1 MEENEIFSPTLLKI
15 EQKIIQF
22 LSSSPIFFTKDQFV
36 NQIRSYFITRK
47 NLTQKNIQKIT
58 NLSPGKISQVVK
70 TLIMWGL
77 IEKIDVSNTGE
88 YTYSMESIDQAFIN
102 YFNTLTKELEKLII
116 PLEELKNELDNGGD
130 KVKNLGGYDKISYLI
145 PLFLEAIKVNI
156 EIMEGFKIKP

>member
-1 MEENEIFSPTLLKI
+1 M
-15 EQKIIQF
+15 
-22 LSSSPIFFTKDQFV
+22 
-36 NQIRSYFITRK
+36 
-47 NLTQKNIQKIT
+47 TQKNIQKIT